1 MLNVPQIINSM
12 ENVLLELGFKK
23 GKIGEHEYLIYK
35 DNYCKISYAKDI
47 TGFVLESTGD
57 MEEARKDLL
66 EDEQIYPGNWS
77 LEKILET
84 LREDIISSYF
94 LKKR

>member
-23 GKIGEHEYLIYK
+23 GKIGEHEYLICK

-57 MEEARKDLL
+57 MEEARKGLL
-66 EDEQIYPGNWS
+66 EDEQVYPDNWS

-94 LKKR
+94 KKKR

>member
-35 DNYCKISYAKDI
+35 DNYCKISYAKEI
-47 TGFVLESTGD
+47 TGFILESTGD
-57 MEEARKDLL
+57 IEEARKDLL
-66 EDEQIYPGNWS
+66 EDEQIYPGNWP
-77 LEKILET
+77 LEKLLET

-94 LKKR
+94 KKKR

>member
-35 DNYCKISYAKDI
+35 DNYCKISYAKEI
-47 TGFVLESTGD
+47 TGFILESTGD
-57 MEEARKDLL
+57 IEEARKDLL
-66 EDEQIYPGNWS
+66 EDEQIYPGNWP

-84 LREDIISSYF
+84 LREDIFSIYF
-94 LKKR
+94 NR

>member
-66 EDEQIYPGNWS
+66 EDEQVYPDNWS

-94 LKKR
+94 KKKR

>member
-35 DNYCKISYAKDI
+35 DNYCKISYAKEI
-47 TGFVLESTGD
+47 TGFILESTGD
-57 MEEARKDLL
+57 IEEARKDLL
-66 EDEQIYPGNWS
+66 EDEQIYPGNWP

-94 LKKR
+94 KKKR

>member
-1 MLNVPQIINSM
+1 MLNIERTIEDM
-12 ENVLLELGFKK
+12 ENVFLELGFKR

-66 EDEQIYPGNWS
+66 EDEQVYPDNWS

-94 LKKR
+94 KKKR

>member
-23 GKIGEHEYLIYK
+23 GKIGEHEYLICK

-66 EDEQIYPGNWS
+66 EDEQIYPGNWP
-77 LEKILET
+77 LEKLLET

-94 LKKR
+94 KKKR

>member
-66 EDEQIYPGNWS
+66 EDEQVYPDNWS

-84 LREDIISSYF
+84 LREDIFSIYF
-94 LKKR
+94 NR

>member
-47 TGFVLESTGD
+47 TGFVLESTND
-57 MEEARKDLL
+57 LEEARKYLL
-66 EDEQIYPGNWS
+66 EDAEVYPDNWP

-84 LREDIISSYF
+84 LREDIFSIYF
-94 LKKR
+94 NR

>member
-12 ENVLLELGFKK
+12 ENVLLELGFKR

-57 MEEARKDLL
+57 MEEARKYLL
-66 EDEQIYPGNWS
+66 EDEQVYPDNWS

-94 LKKR
+94 KKKR

>member
-66 EDEQIYPGNWS
+66 EDEQIYPGNWP
-77 LEKILET
+77 LEKLLET

-94 LKKR
+94 KKKR